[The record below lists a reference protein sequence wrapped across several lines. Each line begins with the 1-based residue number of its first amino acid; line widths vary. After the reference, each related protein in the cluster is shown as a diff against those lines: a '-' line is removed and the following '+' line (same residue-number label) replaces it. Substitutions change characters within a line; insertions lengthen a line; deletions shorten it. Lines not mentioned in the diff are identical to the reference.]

1 MSTKLSFVG
10 EKVKLGKVCKIV
22 TGNTPSTKCSE
33 FYANK
38 DIQFYKPG
46 DFDNMAP
53 CVLRMSESWIAEPA
67 RKKARIVSA
76 NSILITCIG
85 VIGKVGI
92 TTKEA
97 AFNQQINAVLPPSYL
112 DSKYLAHQL
121 FYKAKALRKQANQ
134 AVVPIL
140 NKSSFAAIQINLP
153 SLDVQYEISNSLNSI
168 LQIIQDRYYLVN
180 ELEQLVKSRFVE
192 MFGEEVEEKTA
203 LNNLIKANSS
213 ISYGIVQP
221 GSDGTGK
228 LGVIRPVDIEDNIL
242 NYSNIK
248 YIDPIIGERYKKTLL
263 DGKEILL
270 IVRGATG
277 GVALTDERVA
287 GMNVTRGIAV
297 IRYDEQKIDPV
308 FLLNYL
314 KSDESQR
321 FIANHTQGATLKQI
335 NLSDLRKQPIL
346 LPNFQRQKEFSVFAK
361 QVDKLRF
368 VKQ

>member
-1 MSTKLSFVG
+1 MPAATNQAIAGLKIIAPNVERDYLYHWLKAQEAVSKMAGRGAAQSNINLTILRNMEIIIPDIETQKSLIRQFNVIEKQKILAQKQLTKL
-10 EKVKLGKVCKIV
+10 
-22 TGNTPSTKCSE
+22 
-33 FYANK
+33 
-38 DIQFYKPG
+38 DQ
-46 DFDNMAP
+46 
-53 CVLRMSESWIAEPA
+53 
-67 RKKARIVSA
+67 
-76 NSILITCIG
+76 LI
-85 VIGKVGI
+85 K
-92 TTKEA
+92 
-97 AFNQQINAVLPPSYL
+97 F
-112 DSKYLAHQL
+112 
-121 FYKAKALRKQANQ
+121 
-134 AVVPIL
+134 
-140 NKSSFAAIQINLP
+140 
-153 SLDVQYEISNSLNSI
+153 
-168 LQIIQDRYYLVN
+168 
-180 ELEQLVKSRFVE
+180 RFVE

-368 VKQ
+368 VAQQQIEKLQTLYDSLAQEYFGD

>member
-1 MSTKLSFVG
+1 MPAATNQAIAGLKIIAPNVERDYLYHWLKAQEAVSKMAGRGAAQSNINLTILRNMEIIIPDIETQKSLIRQFNVIEKQKILAQKQLTKL
-10 EKVKLGKVCKIV
+10 
-22 TGNTPSTKCSE
+22 
-33 FYANK
+33 
-38 DIQFYKPG
+38 DQ
-46 DFDNMAP
+46 
-53 CVLRMSESWIAEPA
+53 
-67 RKKARIVSA
+67 
-76 NSILITCIG
+76 LI
-85 VIGKVGI
+85 
-92 TTKEA
+92 
-97 AFNQQINAVLPPSYL
+97 
-112 DSKYLAHQL
+112 
-121 FYKAKALRKQANQ
+121 
-134 AVVPIL
+134 
-140 NKSSFAAIQINLP
+140 
-153 SLDVQYEISNSLNSI
+153 
-168 LQIIQDRYYLVN
+168 
-180 ELEQLVKSRFVE
+180 KSRFVE

-368 VKQ
+368 VAQQQIEKLQTLYDSLAQEYFGD